1 MDILDKISLKI
12 QRGNWKPYIEERQT
26 IQWPK
31 EDRQYNGQKKKE
43 QNINIHLQSTTHK
56 TKSSFNGQ
64 LILNLWFLLNIYI
77 I

>member
-31 EDRQYNGQKKKE
+31 EDRQYNGQKKKDR
-43 QNINIHLQSTTHK
+43 QY
-56 TKSSFNGQ
+56 NGQ
-64 LILNLWFLLNIYI
+64 KKTENTMDKRKKRTKYKHPSSKHHT
-77 I
+77 